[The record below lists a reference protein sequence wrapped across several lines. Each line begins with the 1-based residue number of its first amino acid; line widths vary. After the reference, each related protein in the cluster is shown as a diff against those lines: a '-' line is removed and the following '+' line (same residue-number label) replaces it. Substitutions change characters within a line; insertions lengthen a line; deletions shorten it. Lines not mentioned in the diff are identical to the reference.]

1 MVRERVI
8 FSTYARENKCKHI
21 EKLTFSVD
29 EVKPRI
35 MVQKLL
41 VSVFD
46 KS

>member
-8 FSTYARENKCKHI
+8 FSAYARENKCKHI

-29 EVKPRI
+29 EVKLCI

-41 VSVFD
+41 VFVFD